1 MCGII
6 GYVGSKQA
14 LPIIIEGLQRLEYRG
29 YDSAGVALLG
39 PSGNIELRRAVGKL
53 QNLTT
58 QLQEET
64 TPLKGS
70 LGMGHT
76 RWATH
81 GKPTE
86 YNAHPHRGPRNRVVV
101 VHNGIVENYIQLKQ
115 ELAAAGFS
123 NDYSSETDTEVI
135 AHVLELFM
143 TREGD
148 NLEQAVIKALNGKL
162 KGTAALVAIS
172 IDEPNKIV
180 AGRLSNAGAV
190 VIGYGAEMEKEMFV
204 ASDIPAILPHTR
216 RMTFLD
222 NGEVAVLTTEGV
234 TFYNTQGHPF
244 TKEITT
250 VNIDPISAAKGGFKH
265 FMQKEIYDQP
275 QALSDTLLSRVDLAA
290 GNVNLENVKFTP
302 ADIAAIEK
310 ITLVGCGTSWH
321 AGLIAKFWIESLAKL
336 PCEVDYGSEFRY
348 RDPILTPNHL
358 LVAITQSG
366 ETVDTLAAIEEAK
379 AKKAKV
385 VSVVNVVGSQAARV
399 ADGVIYMHAGP
410 EIGVASTKAF
420 TSSLADLFMLAV
432 YLGRARGT
440 LSLDRAQSLLQSL
453 IEIPKLVANT
463 LMDTPVYE
471 QMARRFYT
479 ARDFLYLGRGLNYPV
494 ALEGA
499 LKLKELSY
507 IHAEGYP
514 AGELKHG
521 PIALIDEG
529 LPVVAIAVKDNVY
542 DKVISAIEQVK
553 ARDGFVMAIAT
564 EGDEQVAAKADVTI
578 FVPATDPMLMP
589 LLTSIPVQLLSYH
602 LADKRGCD
610 VDQPRTLANS
620 VTVE

>member
-1 MCGII
+1 
-6 GYVGSKQA
+6 
-14 LPIIIEGLQRLEYRG
+14 
-29 YDSAGVALLG
+29 
-39 PSGNIELRRAVGKL
+39 
-53 QNLTT
+53 
-58 QLQEET
+58 
-64 TPLKGS
+64 
-70 LGMGHT
+70 MGHT

-610 VDQPRTLANS
+610 VDQPRNLAKS